1 MLRVRTAARRLI
13 VAAAAI
19 GVVVLPVIPTVSAG
33 AAGSVRAAISLTGP
47 TSGKYSTTVT
57 LSGTAWR
64 YGTSTKLASAT
75 VWLQRSVHGKNTWSN
90 VTSTR
95 TSSTGTFSFPVVQRS
110 AYDYRAYYGG
120 SPTYT
125 SALSGVVYPAVL
137 QNLILN
143 YLKDVSWTLG
153 TLEASVHIAPVPPAG
168 TQIWLQRYDAAAK
181 VWRNY
186 ISGRS
191 TGSQTLVI
199 RGNVNGSVGT
209 YRVYAPLR
217 YPYGAGYT
225 NAVSHSHF
233 KWRGAFARTTP
244 AGGSANWYF
253 TVLPT
258 DAARRT
264 AVAIADKGGNVWADL
279 NTSGCTRITSS
290 LQNRADGA
298 VRVAFT
304 GTTATVDIPKATNG
318 STPTV
323 RSLATTFSGKPT
335 IRTQITDLGST
346 LGPAVQLDV
355 SVLCAN

>member
-1 MLRVRTAARRLI
+1 MRRVVQRMV
-13 VAAAAI
+13 VAAATI
-19 GVVVLPVIPTVSAG
+19 GAVVLPVVPNTFEDAA
-33 AAGSVRAAISLTGP
+33 AAGSVRAAVSLTAP
-47 TSGKYSTTVT
+47 TSGKYSTTVA

-64 YGTSTKLASAT
+64 YGTTTKLANAT

-90 VTSTR
+90 LTSTR

-120 SPTYT
+120 SPMYT

-143 YLKDVSWTLG
+143 HLNDVNWTLG
-153 TLEASVHIAPVPPAG
+153 TLEASVHIAPVPPSG

-199 RGNVNGSVGT
+199 RGNVSGSVGT

-225 NAVSHSHF
+225 NAVSHSHV

-244 AGGSANWYF
+244 AGGSANWHF
-253 TVLPT
+253 TVLPEDT
-258 DAARRT
+258 ARRT

-279 NTSGCTRITSS
+279 NTSGCTRLTST
-290 LQNRADGA
+290 LENHADGV

-304 GTTATVDIPKATNG
+304 GTPATVDIPRATNG

-323 RSLATTFSGKPT
+323 RSLAATFSAIST
-335 IRTQITDLGST
+335 IRAQVTDVGST
-346 LGPAVQLDV
+346 LGPAVQLNV
-355 SVLCAN
+355 SLLCAN